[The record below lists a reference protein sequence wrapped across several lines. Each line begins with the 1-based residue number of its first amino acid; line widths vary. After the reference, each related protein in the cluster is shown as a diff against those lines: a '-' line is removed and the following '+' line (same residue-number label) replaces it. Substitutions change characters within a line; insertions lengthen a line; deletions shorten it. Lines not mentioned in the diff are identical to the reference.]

1 MNAHLRN
8 TGATL
13 MWDVFDV
20 FNMTGCLTQC
30 ARKGH
35 NISPL
40 EILSYHHYFSQL
52 PKYAKLQWIVDYINT
67 HSTHA
72 MDVTF
77 MISGKIVCQ
86 SLWMSTL
93 GICTSLYFKAKNK
106 ASNGCIHVFKDIHR
120 KPLERSNQA
129 VAWMHNY
136 FSLVGDYM
144 PHRMVVHLPSNLSKL
159 LVYHRMADE
168 MKRRRHEQVVSQ
180 SQFFRLW
187 DDNFSHVKIPK
198 VYEIQ

>member
-20 FNMTGCLTQC
+20 FNMSGCVTQC
-30 ARKGH
+30 ARKVH

-40 EILSYHHYFSQL
+40 VILSYHHYFSQL

-72 MDVTF
+72 MNVTF

-93 GICTSLYFKAKNK
+93 GICTHCISRQKRCQTVVFMCFKTFIESHWRDQIKPLH
-106 ASNGCIHVFKDIHR
+106 GCIIT
-120 KPLERSNQA
+120 SA
-129 VAWMHNY
+129 
-136 FSLVGDYM
+136 
-144 PHRMVVHLPSNLSKL
+144 
-159 LVYHRMADE
+159 
-168 MKRRRHEQVVSQ
+168 
-180 SQFFRLW
+180 
-187 DDNFSHVKIPK
+187 
-198 VYEIQ
+198 